1 MKILHVV
8 QGYWPAIGGTELLI
22 KGVSERLVAL
32 FGDEVTVFA
41 ANGYTCEAFYDPTR
55 PLLPVG
61 QETINGV
68 TVRRFGVFNLL
79 GPVLRLV
86 QGVANLAHL
95 PYRDYLRT
103 LYGGPII
110 FGLTRAIAD
119 FRGDV
124 VAASSFPLM
133 HMYYVSKAQKLSGLP
148 LVFHGGLHPEDK
160 WGYDRP
166 MIYKAI
172 EQADRYIANT
182 TYERDY
188 LIGKG
193 IEARKI
199 EVIGVGVEA
208 ERFASADGS
217 SLRERYGLNDEPL
230 VAFVGQQA
238 RRKGVDTLLWAMK
251 EIWTQRPEARLLI
264 AGGRT
269 NFSARLDHIIDG
281 FEPAERERI
290 IIIDNFQEEEKAD
303 IFAAC
308 HLLAFPSAYE
318 SFGIPFIE
326 AWAAAKPVVGCRT
339 GAIPSL
345 VEEGV
350 DGLRVPYGDVA
361 GLATAILR
369 LLQDHR
375 LREEL
380 GRRGREKVLANY
392 TWDVVAGR
400 YRAVYEKAQE
410 NAKMKA

>member
-1 MKILHVV
+1 M
-8 QGYWPAIGGTELLI
+8 I
-22 KGVSERLVAL
+22 KGLSERLVAL
-32 FGDEVTVFA
+32 FGDAVTVFT
-41 ANGYTCEAFYDPTR
+41 ANVYNCEAFYDPTR

-61 QETINGV
+61 EETINGV

-79 GPVLRLV
+79 GPLLRVV
-86 QGVANLAHL
+86 QKAAYVARL

-103 LYGGPII
+103 IYGGPII

-133 HMYYVSKAQKLSGLP
+133 HMYYASKAKKLSGLP

-172 EQADRYIANT
+172 EQADRYVAYT

-188 LIGKG
+188 LVGKG

-199 EVIGVGVEA
+199 EVVGVGVEA

-238 RRKGVDTLLWAMK
+238 KRKGVDTLLWAVK
-251 EIWTQRPEARLLI
+251 EVWAEMPGVRVLI

-269 NFSARLDHIIDG
+269 NFSARIKGIIAR
-281 FEPAERERI
+281 FEPEERDRI
-290 IIIDNFQEEEKAD
+290 IIIDNFKEEEKAD

-308 HLLAFPSAYE
+308 QVLAFPSAYE
-318 SFGIPFIE
+318 SFGVPFIE
-326 AWAAAKPVVGCRT
+326 AWAAAKPVIGCRT
-339 GAIPSL
+339 GAVSSL
-345 VEEGV
+345 VEDGV
-350 DGLRVPYGDVA
+350 DGLLVPYGDVA
-361 GLATAILR
+361 ELATAILK
-369 LLQDHR
+369 LLKDDR

-380 GRRGREKVLANY
+380 GQHGREKVLADY
-392 TWDVVAGR
+392 TWDIVAGR

-410 NAKMKA
+410 SVKGKY